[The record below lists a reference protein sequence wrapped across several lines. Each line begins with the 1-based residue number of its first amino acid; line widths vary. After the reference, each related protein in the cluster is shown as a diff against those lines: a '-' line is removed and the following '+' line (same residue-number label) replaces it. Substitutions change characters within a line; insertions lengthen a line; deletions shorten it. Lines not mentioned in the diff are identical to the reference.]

1 MDERKILIRQ
11 IAQRLRDIGDTIDQ
25 NQSNNYAFSF
35 QHFTILIYSF
45 MYCYKFYLNC
55 K

>member
-1 MDERKILIRQ
+1 MDERETLIRE

-25 NQSNNYAFSF
+25 NQTNPSSF
-35 QHFTILIYSF
+35 QHFTFLIYSF
-45 MYCYKFYLNC
+45 MYYYNFYLNC